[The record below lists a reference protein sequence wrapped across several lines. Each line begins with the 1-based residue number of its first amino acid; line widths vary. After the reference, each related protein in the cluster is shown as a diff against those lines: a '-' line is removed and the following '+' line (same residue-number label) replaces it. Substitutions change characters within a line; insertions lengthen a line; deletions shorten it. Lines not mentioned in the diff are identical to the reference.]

1 MAEQVLFQDASGQ
14 LVTQSTLRAALEA
27 CGAADADVLFIHSD
41 LTFGQPNLSLG
52 RRGIMA
58 GVLDAVRS
66 LGVGTLI
73 VPTFTFSFPNG
84 RDYDVQKSK
93 TKMGA
98 FNEYFRRQPEA
109 VRSLDPMMSVAAMG
123 EKRYLATDVGHESIG
138 KGCTFDLLHQEARVK
153 FLFLGV
159 RPAMC
164 FTYTH
169 YIEYALHVPY
179 RYNRA
184 FTGKVTAA
192 DGTTRE
198 ETYELFVRYAGV
210 EPTDRDDF
218 EQALLHTGAA
228 KKVSCGDSF
237 LYVVEEKASYALLV
251 EKIRLDPLY
260 MLAHDYP
267 RPLDDRFEVTG
278 EMVAL

>member
-1 MAEQVLFQDASGQ
+1 MMEQVLFQDAGGQ
-14 LVTQSTLRAALEA
+14 PVTKSTLLAALEV
-27 CGAADADVLFIHSD
+27 CGAADADILFIHSD
-41 LTFGQPNLSLG
+41 LTFGSPNLSLG
-52 RRGIMA
+52 RHGIVA
-58 GVLDAVRS
+58 GVLDAVRA
-66 LGVGTLI
+66 LGVGTYV

-84 RDYDVQKSK
+84 RDFDVVKSK

-98 FNEYFRRQPEA
+98 FNEYFRRLPEA
-109 VRSLDPMMSVAAMG
+109 VRSLDPNMSVAVIG
-123 EKRYLATDVGHESIG
+123 EKEYLATNIGHESIG
-138 KGCTFDLLHQEARVK
+138 RGCTFDLLHHEARVK

-159 RPAMC
+159 RPAKC

-184 FTGKVTAA
+184 FTGRITAV
-192 DGTTRE
+192 DGTTWE
-198 ETYELFVRYAGV
+198 DTYELFVRYEGV
-210 EPTDRDDF
+210 EPTSQDDF
-218 EQALLHTGAA
+218 EQSLLRTGAA
-228 KKVSCGDSF
+228 KKAACGDSF

-251 EKIRLDPLY
+251 EKIRQDPLY